1 MLPPKK
7 NMTNMTNMT
16 KKMAQ
21 EILLAA
27 VDAAASFYEEE
38 KRRSLADIYAR
49 AYQEVCGLKE
59 EDFLPT
65 VIKES
70 YWFRRFGRIVSPI
83 CILAVQNFLEK
94 EEAPTSV
101 PDGFSPCSYCPYAD
115 KRVEARGYY
124 ACRPGFIPTRRFTHL
139 SQTSMEE
146 LDNDLNLVEGQEDVF
161 ARESR
166 KIIEKIFHEE
176 ISPKMEDSWH
186 RSQLISG

>member
-7 NMTNMTNMT
+7 NMTKKNMT

-27 VDAAASFYEEE
+27 VDAAASFYEEG

-70 YWFRRFGRIVSPI
+70 YWFRRFGRTVSPI

-94 EEAPTSV
+94 EGAPTSV